1 MVAFSKVSAGF
12 LALAAPALGG
22 VVLETIKNVPSDWSL
37 VQQADANSTITL
49 SIALARQN
57 LDQLETKLLA
67 VSTPGKATY
76 GQFLDLDDI
85 NEQFPLADD
94 AAVVSW
100 LQQAG
105 VTKIAREGGL
115 LNFATTVETANKLLD
130 TSFGVYKSGATQKV
144 RTTQYSVP
152 SNLTGS
158 IELIAPTVFFGKSN
172 ADRSAAIRAAQTV
185 TDSSSSSSSSSSK
198 SDDVCTY
205 ITPDCLKS
213 QYNIDYTPKA
223 SSGSRVG
230 FGSFLNE
237 SALYSDLDLFTQY
250 FGIATQN
257 FTIELINGGIDNQE
271 NDPDGEADLDV
282 ETIVGISHPL
292 PVTEFI
298 TGGSPPFIPDVET
311 PTDENEPYLQYYDY
325 LLSKTNAELP
335 LVISN
340 SYGDD
345 EDTVPYAYANHV
357 CNLIGLM
364 GTRGISIL
372 ESSGDS
378 GVGAACLSNDGSDK
392 VEFTPTFPG
401 GCPYITA
408 VGGTQDVPEVAWVD
422 SSGGFSNYF
431 AQPAYQSSQVETYL
445 DKYIS
450 EATKEYYTSYTNFS
464 GRGFPDVSAFA
475 GSPYFETYIDG
486 ELSLV
491 AGTSGASPAFA
502 GVVALL
508 NDARLR
514 AGKSSLGF
522 LNPWLYSSGYKA
534 LNDITSGGSVGCEE
548 GEVEGGGVIPWASWN
563 ATVGWDPVTGLGTPD
578 FAKLKEAVLAL

>member
-1 MVAFSKVSAGF
+1 MVAFSRISAGF
-12 LALAAPALGG
+12 ALAAPALAS
-22 VVLETIKNVPSDWSL
+22 VVLETVKSVPSDWKL
-37 VQQADANSTITL
+37 VEAADTSSTISL
-49 SIALARQN
+49 SVALARQN
-57 LDQLETKLLA
+57 LDQLEEKLLA
-67 VSTPGKATY
+67 VSTPGKDTY

-94 AAVVSW
+94 AAVVAW
-100 LQQAG
+100 LKKAG
-105 VTKIAREGGL
+105 VTQIHKEGGL
-115 LNFATTVETANKLLD
+115 LNFATTVGTANQLLN
-130 TSFGVYKSGATQKV
+130 TTFSVYKSGSTQKL

-152 SNLTGS
+152 DELTGS
-158 IELIAPTVFFGKSN
+158 IDLISPTVFFGKSN
-172 ADRSAAIRAAQTV
+172 AVRSAAVRASQT
-185 TDSSSSSSSSSSK
+185 TKETSRKKSSN
-198 SDDVCTY
+198 VCEY
-205 ITPDCLKS
+205 ITPDCLKE
-213 QYNIDYTPKA
+213 QYSIDYTPEA

-250 FGIATQN
+250 FDIPQQS
-257 FTIELINGGIDNQE
+257 FTVETINGGINNQE

-282 ETIVGISHPL
+282 QNIVGISHPL
-292 PVTEFI
+292 PVTEYI

-311 PTDENEPYLQYYDY
+311 TTDENEPYLQYYEY
-325 LLSKTNAELP
+325 LLAKTNDELP

-345 EDTVPYAYANHV
+345 EDTVPIAYATRV

-378 GVGAACLSNDGSDK
+378 GVGGACMSNDGTDK
-392 VEFTPTFPG
+392 TEFTPMFPG
-401 GCPYITA
+401 TCPYITA

-431 AQPAYQSSQVETYL
+431 SQPSYQSDQVETYL

-450 EATKEYYTSYTNFS
+450 ASTKKYYEQYTNFS
-464 GRGFPDVSAFA
+464 GRAFPDVSAFA
-475 GSPYFETYIDG
+475 GSPYYETYIDG
-486 ELSLV
+486 QLGLV
-491 AGTSGASPAFA
+491 AGTSGASPVFA
-502 GVVALL
+502 GIVALL

-514 AGKSSLGF
+514 ANKTSLGF
-522 LNPWLYSSGYKA
+522 LNPWLYSSGYKS
-534 LNDITSGGSVGCEE
+534 LNDITSGEAVGCQ
-548 GEVEGGGVIPWASWN
+548 GDVEGAGVIPWASWN
-563 ATVGWDPVTGLGTPD
+563 ATTGWDPATGLGTPN

>member
-1 MVAFSKVSAGF
+1 MVAFSRLSAGF
-12 LALAAPALGG
+12 ALAAPVLGS
-22 VVLETIKNVPSDWSL
+22 VVLETIKSVPSDWKL
-37 VQQADANSTITL
+37 VEAADTSSTISL
-49 SIALARQN
+49 SVALARQN
-57 LDQLETKLLA
+57 LDQLEEKLLA
-67 VSTPGKATY
+67 VSTPGKDTY

-100 LQQAG
+100 LKENG
-105 VTKIAREGGL
+105 VTKIHKEGGL
-115 LNFATTVETANKLLD
+115 LNFATTVGTANQLLN
-130 TSFGVYKSGATQKV
+130 TTFSVYKSGSTQKL
-144 RTTQYSVP
+144 RTTKYSVP
-152 SNLTGS
+152 DDLAGS
-158 IELIAPTVFFGKSN
+158 IDLISPTVFFGKSN
-172 ADRSAAIRAAQTV
+172 AARSAAVRSSQT
-185 TDSSSSSSSSSSK
+185 TKESSSK
-198 SDDVCTY
+198 SSDVCEY
-205 ITPDCLKS
+205 ITPDCLKE
-213 QYNIDYTPKA
+213 QYSIDYTPEK

-250 FGIATQN
+250 FDIPEQS
-257 FTIELINGGIDNQE
+257 FTIETINGGINNQE

-282 ETIVGISHPL
+282 ENIVGISHPL
-292 PVTEFI
+292 PVTEYI

-311 PTDENEPYLQYYDY
+311 TTDENEPYLQYYEY
-325 LLSKTNAELP
+325 LLAKTNDELP

-345 EDTVPYAYANHV
+345 EDTVPIAYATRV

-378 GVGAACLSNDGSDK
+378 GVGGACMSNDGTDK
-392 VEFTPTFPG
+392 TEFTPMFPG
-401 GCPYITA
+401 TCPYITA

-431 AQPAYQSSQVETYL
+431 SQPSYQSDQVGTYL

-450 EATKEYYTSYTNFS
+450 ASTKKYYEQYTNFS
-464 GRGFPDVSAFA
+464 GRAFPDVSAFA
-475 GSPYFETYIDG
+475 GSPYYLTYIDG
-486 ELSLV
+486 ELGLV
-491 AGTSGASPAFA
+491 AGTSGASPVFA

-514 AGKSSLGF
+514 ANKTSLGF
-522 LNPWLYSSGYKA
+522 LNPWLYSSGYKS
-534 LNDITSGGSVGCEE
+534 LNDITSGEAVGCQ
-548 GEVEGGGVIPWASWN
+548 GDVEGAGVIPWASWN
-563 ATVGWDPVTGLGTPD
+563 ATTGWDPATGLGTPN

>member
-1 MVAFSKVSAGF
+1 MVAFSRLTAGF
-12 LALAAPALGG
+12 ALAAPVLGS
-22 VVLETIKNVPSDWSL
+22 VVLETVKSVPSDWKL
-37 VQQADANSTITL
+37 VKAADTSSTISL
-49 SIALARQN
+49 SVALARQN
-57 LDQLETKLLA
+57 LDQLEEKLLA
-67 VSTPGKATY
+67 VSTPGKDTY

-100 LQQAG
+100 LKKNG
-105 VTKIAREGGL
+105 VTKIHKEGGL
-115 LNFATTVETANKLLD
+115 LNFATTVGTANQLLN
-130 TSFGVYKSGATQKV
+130 TTFSVYKSGSTQKL
-144 RTTQYSVP
+144 RTTKYSVP
-152 SNLTGS
+152 DDLAGS
-158 IELIAPTVFFGKSN
+158 IDLISPTVFFGRSN
-172 ADRSAAIRAAQTV
+172 AARSAAVRASQT
-185 TDSSSSSSSSSSK
+185 TKESSGKSS
-198 SDDVCTY
+198 DVCEY
-205 ITPDCLKS
+205 ITPDCLKE
-213 QYNIDYTPKA
+213 QYSIDYTPEK

-250 FGIATQN
+250 FDIPEQS
-257 FTIELINGGIDNQE
+257 FTVETINGGINNQE

-282 ETIVGISHPL
+282 QNIVGISHPL
-292 PVTEFI
+292 PVTEYI

-311 PTDENEPYLQYYDY
+311 TTDENEPYLQYYEY
-325 LLSKTNAELP
+325 LLAKTNDELP

-345 EDTVPYAYANHV
+345 EDTVPIAYATRV

-378 GVGAACLSNDGSDK
+378 GVGGACMSNDGTDK
-392 VEFTPTFPG
+392 TEFTPMFPG
-401 GCPYITA
+401 TCPYITA

-431 AQPAYQSSQVETYL
+431 SQPSYQSDQVGTYL

-450 EATKEYYTSYTNFS
+450 ASTKKYYEQYTNFS
-464 GRGFPDVSAFA
+464 GRAFPDVSAFA
-475 GSPYFETYIDG
+475 GSPYYLTYIDG
-486 ELSLV
+486 ELGLV
-491 AGTSGASPAFA
+491 AGTSGASPVFA

-514 AGKSSLGF
+514 ANKTSLGF
-522 LNPWLYSSGYKA
+522 LNPWLYSSGYKS
-534 LNDITSGGSVGCEE
+534 LNDITSGEAVGCQ
-548 GEVEGGGVIPWASWN
+548 GDVEGAGVIPWASWN
-563 ATVGWDPVTGLGTPD
+563 ATTGWDPATGLGTPN
-578 FAKLKEAVLAL
+578 FVKLKEAVLAL

>member
-1 MVAFSKVSAGF
+1 MVAFSRLSAGF
-12 LALAAPALGG
+12 ILAAPVLGS
-22 VVLETIKNVPSDWSL
+22 VVLETAKSVPSDWKL
-37 VQQADANSTITL
+37 VKAADTSSTITL
-49 SIALARQN
+49 SVALARQN
-57 LDQLETKLLA
+57 LDQLEEKLLA

-76 GQFLDLDDI
+76 GQFLDLADI

-100 LQQAG
+100 LNQNG
-105 VTKIAREGGL
+105 VTQIHKEGGL
-115 LNFATTVETANKLLD
+115 LNFATTVGTANQLLN
-130 TSFGVYKSGATQKV
+130 TTFSVYQSGSTQKV

-152 SNLTGS
+152 DELTGS
-158 IELIAPTVFFGKSN
+158 IDLISPTVFFGKSN
-172 ADRSAAIRAAQTV
+172 AARSAAVRASQT
-185 TDSSSSSSSSSSK
+185 TKESSK
-198 SDDVCTY
+198 KSSDVCEY
-205 ITPDCLKS
+205 ITPDCLKE
-213 QYNIDYTPKA
+213 QYSIDYTPEA

-250 FGIATQN
+250 FDIPQQS
-257 FTIELINGGIDNQE
+257 FTVVTINGGINNQE
-271 NDPDGEADLDV
+271 NDPAGEADLDV
-282 ETIVGISHPL
+282 QNIVGISHPL
-292 PVTEFI
+292 PVTEYI

-311 PTDENEPYLQYYDY
+311 TTDENEPYLNYYEY
-325 LLSKTNAELP
+325 LLNKTNAELP

-345 EDTVPYAYANHV
+345 EDTVPYAYATRV

-378 GVGAACLSNDGSDK
+378 GVGGACISNDGTDK
-392 VEFTPTFPG
+392 VEFTPMFPG
-401 GCPYITA
+401 TCPYITA

-431 AQPAYQSSQVETYL
+431 SQPSYQSSQVETYL

-450 EATKEYYTSYTNFS
+450 ASTKEYYEQYTNFS
-464 GRGFPDVSAFA
+464 GRAFPDVSAFA
-475 GSPYFETYIDG
+475 GSPYYETVTDG
-486 ELSLV
+486 QLGLV
-491 AGTSGASPAFA
+491 GGTSGASPVFA
-502 GVVALL
+502 GVIALL

-522 LNPWLYSSGYKA
+522 LNPWLYSSGYKS
-534 LNDITSGGSVGCEE
+534 LNDITSGEAVGCQ
-548 GEVEGGGVIPWASWN
+548 GDVEGAGVIPWASWN
-563 ATVGWDPVTGLGTPD
+563 ATTGWDPATGLGTPN

>member
-12 LALAAPALGG
+12 LAFAAPALGG
-22 VVLETIKNVPSDWSL
+22 VVLETIKAVPSDWSL
-37 VQQADANSTITL
+37 VQTADSSSTITL

-57 LDQLETKLLA
+57 IDQLETKLLA
-67 VSTPGKATY
+67 VSTPGKDTY
-76 GQFLDLDDI
+76 GQYLDLDEV

-100 LQQAG
+100 LKNAG
-105 VTKIAREGGL
+105 VTHITREGGL
-115 LNFATTVETANKLLD
+115 INFATTVETANSLLE
-130 TSFGVYKSGATQKV
+130 TTFSVYKSGSTQKV

-172 ADRSAAIRAAQTV
+172 AARSAAVRAAQTV
-185 TDSSSSSSSSSSK
+185 QSASSK
-198 SDDVCTY
+198 KGGDVCEY
-205 ITPDCLKS
+205 ITPDCMKE
-213 QYNIDYTPKA
+213 QYSIDYTPEA

-237 SALYSDLDLFTQY
+237 SALYSDLDQFTQY
-250 FGIATQN
+250 FGIPQQN
-257 FTIELINGGIDNQE
+257 FTVETINGGINNQQD
-271 NDPDGEADLDV
+271 DPDGEADLDV
-282 ETIVGISHPL
+282 ENIVGISHPL

-311 PTDENEPYLQYYDY
+311 PTDENEPYLQYYEY
-325 LLSKTNAELP
+325 LLAKTNAELP
-335 LVISN
+335 QVISN

-345 EDTVPYAYANHV
+345 EDTVPFAYATHV

-364 GTRGISIL
+364 GVRGISVL

-378 GVGAACLSNDGSDK
+378 GVGAACLSNDGSNK

-408 VGGTQDVPEVAWVD
+408 VGGTQDVPEIAWVD

-431 AQPAYQSSQVETYL
+431 ARPAYQSEQVETYL

-450 EATKEYYTSYTNFS
+450 EATKEYYTQYTNFS
-464 GRGFPDVSAFA
+464 GRAFPDIAAFA

-486 ELSLV
+486 ELTLV

-502 GVVALL
+502 GVIALL

-514 AGKSSLGF
+514 AGKSTLGF
-522 LNPWLYSSGYKA
+522 LNPWLYSSGYKS
-534 LNDITSGGSVGCEE
+534 LNDITAGETVGCEA

-563 ATVGWDPVTGLGTPD
+563 ATVGWDPATGLGTPN

>member
-1 MVAFSKVSAGF
+1 MVAFSRLSAGF
-12 LALAAPALGG
+12 ILAAPVLGS
-22 VVLETIKNVPSDWSL
+22 VVLEIAKSVPSDWKL
-37 VQQADANSTITL
+37 VKAADTSSTITL
-49 SIALARQN
+49 SVALARQN
-57 LDQLETKLLA
+57 LDQLEEKLLA

-76 GQFLDLDDI
+76 GQFLDLADI

-100 LQQAG
+100 LQKNG
-105 VTKIAREGGL
+105 VTQIHKEGGL
-115 LNFATTVETANKLLD
+115 LNFATTVGTANQLLN
-130 TSFGVYKSGATQKV
+130 TTFSVYQSGSTQKV

-152 SNLTGS
+152 DELTGS
-158 IELIAPTVFFGKSN
+158 IDLISPTVFFGKSN
-172 ADRSAAIRAAQTV
+172 AARSAAVRASQT
-185 TDSSSSSSSSSSK
+185 TKESSK
-198 SDDVCTY
+198 KSSDVCEY
-205 ITPDCLKS
+205 ITPNCLKE
-213 QYNIDYTPKA
+213 QYSIDYTPEA

-250 FGIATQN
+250 FDIPQQS
-257 FTIELINGGIDNQE
+257 FTVVTINGGINNQE
-271 NDPDGEADLDV
+271 NDPAGEADLDV
-282 ETIVGISHPL
+282 QNIVGISHPL
-292 PVTEFI
+292 PVTEYI

-311 PTDENEPYLQYYDY
+311 TTDENEPYLNYYEY
-325 LLSKTNAELP
+325 LLNKTNAELP

-345 EDTVPYAYANHV
+345 EDTVPYAYATRV

-378 GVGAACLSNDGSDK
+378 GVGGACISNDGTDK
-392 VEFTPTFPG
+392 VEFTPMFPG
-401 GCPYITA
+401 TCPYITA

-431 AQPAYQSSQVETYL
+431 SQPSYQSSQVETYL

-450 EATKEYYTSYTNFS
+450 ASTKEYYEQYTNFS
-464 GRGFPDVSAFA
+464 GRAFPDVSAFA
-475 GSPYFETYIDG
+475 GSPYYETVTDG
-486 ELSLV
+486 QLGLV
-491 AGTSGASPAFA
+491 GGTSGASPVFA
-502 GVVALL
+502 GVIALL

-522 LNPWLYSSGYKA
+522 LNPWLYSSGYKS
-534 LNDITSGGSVGCEE
+534 LNDITSGEAVGCQ
-548 GEVEGGGVIPWASWN
+548 GDVEGAGVIPWASWN
-563 ATVGWDPVTGLGTPD
+563 ATTGWDPATGLGTPN
-578 FAKLKEAVLAL
+578 FAKLKEAALAL

>member
-1 MVAFSKVSAGF
+1 MVAFSRLSAGF
-12 LALAAPALGG
+12 ILAAPVLGS
-22 VVLETIKNVPSDWSL
+22 VVLETAKSVPSDWTL
-37 VQQADANSTITL
+37 VKAADTSSTITL
-49 SIALARQN
+49 SVALARQN
-57 LDQLETKLLA
+57 LDQLEEKLLA

-76 GQFLDLDDI
+76 GQFLDLADI

-100 LQQAG
+100 LNKNG
-105 VTKIAREGGL
+105 VTQIHKEGGL
-115 LNFATTVETANKLLD
+115 LNFATTVGTANQLLN
-130 TSFGVYKSGATQKV
+130 TTFSVYQSGSTQKV

-152 SNLTGS
+152 DELTGS
-158 IELIAPTVFFGKSN
+158 IDLISPTVFFGKSN
-172 ADRSAAIRAAQTV
+172 AARSAAVRASQT
-185 TDSSSSSSSSSSK
+185 TKESSK
-198 SDDVCTY
+198 KSSDVCEY
-205 ITPDCLKS
+205 ITPDCLKE
-213 QYNIDYTPKA
+213 QYSIDYTPEA

-250 FGIATQN
+250 FDIPQQS
-257 FTIELINGGIDNQE
+257 FTVVTINGGINNQE
-271 NDPDGEADLDV
+271 NDPAGEADLDV
-282 ETIVGISHPL
+282 QNIVGISHPL
-292 PVTEFI
+292 PVTEYI

-311 PTDENEPYLQYYDY
+311 TTDENEPYLNYYEY
-325 LLSKTNAELP
+325 LLNKTNDELP

-345 EDTVPYAYANHV
+345 EDTVPYAYATRV

-378 GVGAACLSNDGSDK
+378 GVGGACISNDGTDK
-392 VEFTPTFPG
+392 VEFTPMFPG
-401 GCPYITA
+401 TCPYITA

-431 AQPAYQSSQVETYL
+431 AQPSYQSSQVETYL

-450 EATKEYYTSYTNFS
+450 ASTKEYYEQYTNFS
-464 GRGFPDVSAFA
+464 GRAFPDVSAFA
-475 GSPYFETYIDG
+475 GSPYYETVTDG
-486 ELSLV
+486 QLGLV
-491 AGTSGASPAFA
+491 GGTSGASPVFA
-502 GVVALL
+502 GVIALL

-522 LNPWLYSSGYKA
+522 LNPWLYSSGYKS
-534 LNDITSGGSVGCEE
+534 LNDITSGEAVGCQ
-548 GEVEGGGVIPWASWN
+548 GDVEGAGVIPWASWN
-563 ATVGWDPVTGLGTPD
+563 ATTGWDPATGLGTPN